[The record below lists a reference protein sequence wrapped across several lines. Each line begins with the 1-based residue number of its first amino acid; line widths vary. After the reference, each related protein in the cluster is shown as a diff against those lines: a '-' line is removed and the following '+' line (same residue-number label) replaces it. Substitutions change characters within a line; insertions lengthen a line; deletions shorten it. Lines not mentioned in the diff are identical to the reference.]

1 MNKKARSRIAG
12 ATTLIAIMLG
22 SAACGTATPATNI
35 GGQLQAPGTTGPKH
49 PNGGS
54 SADSAERR
62 AAADKARRERAD
74 TARWARGTHQENN
87 LKHAGYPGQP

>member
-22 SAACGTATPATNI
+22 SAACGTATPATDI
-35 GGQLQAPGTTGPKH
+35 GGQPQAPITKGGGQH
-49 PNGGS
+49 NGGT

-62 AAADKARRERAD
+62 AEAQARAELRAAQ
-74 TARWARGTHQENN
+74 GQEQHENK
-87 LKHAGYPGQP
+87 LGHTLP

>member
-49 PNGGS
+49 PNGGA

-62 AAADKARRERAD
+62 AKAEARAQKAEALRAAQGRQQHENKL
-74 TARWARGTHQENN
+74 GHQSM
-87 LKHAGYPGQP
+87 P

>member
-22 SAACGTATPATNI
+22 SAACGTATPATDI
-35 GGQLQAPGTTGPKH
+35 GGLPKAPITSAPKH
-49 PNGGS
+49 PNGGT

-62 AAADKARRERAD
+62 AKAEVRARHTEALRAAQVREQ
-74 TARWARGTHQENN
+74 HENKLGN
-87 LKHAGYPGQP
+87 QSMP

>member
-12 ATTLIAIMLG
+12 ATTLIAISLG
-22 SAACGTATPATNI
+22 SAACGTATAPATDI
-35 GGQLQAPGTTGPKH
+35 DGQPGAFTNSGAKH

-62 AAADKARRERAD
+62 GKAEADARKAEARRAAQGRQQHEKKLGS
-74 TARWARGTHQENN
+74 T
-87 LKHAGYPGQP
+87 LP

>member
-22 SAACGTATPATNI
+22 SAACGTATPATDI
-35 GGQLQAPGTTGPKH
+35 GGELRAPGTTGAKH
-49 PNGGS
+49 PNGGT

-62 AAADKARRERAD
+62 TKAEARARHADALRAAQARQQ
-74 TARWARGTHQENN
+74 HENKLGN
-87 LKHAGYPGQP
+87 QSMP